1 MNVIPSAAVLS
12 LVLVLSGCATSTQ
25 VQEMIDASRQDYLKR
40 SDSHTASIDLLKKS
54 SIAAL
59 EKNKA
64 NAAAIAELNA
74 ELDSAQAQLKLIRGY
89 ADAAKI
95 MSAANTVKVADL
107 EDAIEAFKETVEKN
121 IGQLDDIDNLY
132 EKVML
137 DHYQTI
143 VDSTT
148 QAMHALKMNGVGSSN
163 DAPVELSAPIEII
176 APDTSAAANGDALSA
191 NIAPS
196 K

>member
-74 ELDSAQAQLKLIRGY
+74 ELDSTQAQLKLIRGY

-95 MSAANTVKVADL
+95 TISAASQKTFVCGRQFINSLFVFQRSNAYRD
-107 EDAIEAFKETVEKN
+107 
-121 IGQLDDIDNLY
+121 
-132 EKVML
+132 
-137 DHYQTI
+137 
-143 VDSTT
+143 
-148 QAMHALKMNGVGSSN
+148 AMHKKRLLGHLVSISGAERLRQHGVPPVSWGSAWVAEN
-163 DAPVELSAPIEII
+163 RA
-176 APDTSAAANGDALSA
+176 
-191 NIAPS
+191 
-196 K
+196 